1 MEQLLQQIESIK
13 AEITAAVITSQD
25 ELEQFRIKYLG
36 TKGLVK
42 QIMGEM
48 KHVPNEQKKEF
59 GQILN
64 AFKIH
69 AETAFETFQAAL
81 GDTET
86 TDSSIDFSMPGDPT
100 TVGTRHPL
108 NLVRNQMVS
117 IFKRLGFAVAEGPEI
132 EDDWHNFGAM
142 NLPEDHPARDMQDT
156 FYVKEGSENQSAWL
170 LRTHTSSVQARVME
184 TQKPPSE

>member
-1 MEQLLQQIESIK
+1 MEQLLQQIETIK
-13 AEITAAVITSQD
+13 KEIALAVGTTHAEVEAY
-25 ELEQFRIKYLG
+25 RIKYLG

-48 KHVPNEQKKEF
+48 KNVPNDQKKEF

-64 AFKIH
+64 AFKI
-69 AETAFETFQAAL
+69 AVEEKLEILLAGL
-81 GDTET
+81 GDTDENNAN
-86 TDSSIDFSMPGDPT
+86 IDMSLPGDAISI
-100 TVGTRHPL
+100 GTRHPL

-142 NLPEDHPARDMQDT
+142 NLPADHPARDMQDT
-156 FYVKEGSENQSAWL
+156 FYVKQGTEDNA
-170 LRTHTSSVQARVME
+170 A
-184 TQKPPSE
+184 

>member
-1 MEQLLQQIESIK
+1 MPSSYLRITMEQLLQQIEDIK
-13 AEITAAVITSQD
+13 KEIAAANGITNAEVEA
-25 ELEQFRIKYLG
+25 FRIKYLG

-48 KHVPNEQKKEF
+48 KNVPNEQKKEF

-64 AFKIH
+64 AFKIA
-69 AETAFETFQAAL
+69 AEEKLEILLAGLGETDDHSA
-81 GDTET
+81 
-86 TDSSIDFSMPGDPT
+86 SIDMSLPGDEI

-108 NLVRNQMVS
+108 NIVRNQMVS

-142 NLPEDHPARDMQDT
+142 NLPADHPARDMQDT
-156 FYVKEGSENQSAWL
+156 FYVKEATDESSAWL
-170 LRTHTSSVQARVME
+170 
-184 TQKPPSE
+184 